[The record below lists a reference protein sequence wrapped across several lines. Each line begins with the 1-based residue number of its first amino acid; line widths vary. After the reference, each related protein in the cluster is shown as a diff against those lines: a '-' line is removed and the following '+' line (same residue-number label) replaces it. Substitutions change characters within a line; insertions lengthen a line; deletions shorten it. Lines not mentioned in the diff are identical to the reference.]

1 MTEDIQT
8 LIAESHAQTRVA
20 ILCATERFINAID
33 LHKYTTRLQE
43 VGPVRRGERGAR
55 AIELLIV
62 PMKMQHRPL
71 ERFLAA
77 ISTKRDLSGTDAWFL
92 IWEQVP
98 VILHL
103 ATAETFVV
111 RQLLT
116 TGPENYVRLVQAKA
130 KARGYTLDRDG
141 FRKGDK
147 IIVPFDE
154 AEILETIG
162 LPYLSPQKRAAH
174 WPVEKSRERKL

>member
-1 MTEDIQT
+1 MTGDIQT
-8 LIAESHAQTRVA
+8 LIAETPAQTRVA

-43 VGPVRRGERGAR
+43 VGPVRRGERAR

-71 ERFLAA
+71 ERFLTAV
-77 ISTKRDLSGTDAWFL
+77 SMKRDLSNTDTWFL
-92 IWEQVP
+92 IWQQVP

-103 ATAETFVV
+103 ATAETFIV

-116 TGPENYVRLVQAKA
+116 TGPDKYVRHIQKAAKD
-130 KARGYTLDRDG
+130 KGYRLNRDG
-141 FRKGDK
+141 FFKGDPPAGGL
-147 IIVPFDE
+147 IVPFDE
-154 AEILETIG
+154 AEILEAIG
-162 LPYLSPQKRAAH
+162 LPYVPPQGRRA
-174 WPVEKSRERKL
+174 